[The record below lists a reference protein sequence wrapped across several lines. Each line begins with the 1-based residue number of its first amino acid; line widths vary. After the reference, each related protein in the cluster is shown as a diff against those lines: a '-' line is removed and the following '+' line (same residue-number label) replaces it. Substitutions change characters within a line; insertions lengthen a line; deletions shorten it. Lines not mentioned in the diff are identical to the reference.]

1 MTQTF
6 YMNQTLK
13 TVDRKKVL
21 LILEWCKKKFGKSK
35 YWEEYPLLR
44 VYRTNG
50 WSIDGDKKGR
60 FGHFLEGEISIFLG
74 RHRTIAELC
83 DTVIHEYKHY
93 LLSEDEFQL
102 EYKKL
107 KKQGYSENDAWI
119 YKHPHEKITKKFAN
133 KWGHV
138 CYNELKHELHKR
150 NT

>member
-1 MTQTF
+1 
-6 YMNQTLK
+6 MNQTLK
-13 TVDRKKVL
+13 TVNRKKVL

-35 YWEEYPLLR
+35 YWKDYPQLR

-60 FGHFLEGEISIFLG
+60 FGHFIGGKISIFLG
-74 RHRTIAELC
+74 KHKTIMELC

-93 LLSEDEFQL
+93 LLDEDEFLL

-107 KKQGYSENDAWI
+107 KKQGYSEKDALTD
-119 YKHPHEKITKKFAN
+119 KHPHENMAIEFAN

-150 NT
+150 NC